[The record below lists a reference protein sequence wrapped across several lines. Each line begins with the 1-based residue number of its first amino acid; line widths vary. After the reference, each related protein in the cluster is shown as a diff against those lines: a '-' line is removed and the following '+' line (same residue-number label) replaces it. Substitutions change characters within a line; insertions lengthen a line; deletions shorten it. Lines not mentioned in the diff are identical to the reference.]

1 MTRSV
6 HLKSPRPT
14 SLRDPRRSVTFR
26 LASPALISAV
36 AVLIAGCAT
45 PGMTS
50 APGTAPGTAP
60 VATATSAAGASTA
73 PAAPT
78 AAPGARPTPPTPGA
92 PPPFAD
98 VTKDARSS
106 AGYLTVW
113 TKDDKTWLEIPA
125 DKLNQPMFLG
135 TSLASGLGE
144 RGFWPGLTGRQQVV
158 FFKRVGNT
166 VQLVARNFQNRAPD
180 GSPLAR
186 AVAESY
192 SDSLIAAV
200 PLAAAPHPERK
211 SLLVDATALMA
222 GDIPGAQTQLENAYR
237 MPYAHDRANSAIE
250 RARTAD
256 SGTSITVR
264 AHYSVPKLPAFPVF
278 APGAPPPPP
287 GSLPNPPVVVPDAR
301 SLFLTYTYSLTPMP
315 SPAMASRRADQRV
328 GFFTEAYAELGNDVG
343 GDTRSHLIRRWRLE
357 KADPSAA
364 VSAPKQPIR
373 VVMDRNIPE
382 KWREAVKGGIVEW
395 NKAFEKAGFRNAI
408 AVEQQA
414 ADADWSSLEGT
425 RILAVRWFAMEGP
438 GATAVGPSQADPRTG
453 EILRG
458 AAIIPENWARFERLR
473 IGDIQP
479 PQPAPAAHVHG
490 PAGSADADF
499 CSYGHDALQESSN
512 GFELL
517 TLRGEID
524 PLGPQ
529 ADAFIAQALKDVTM
543 HEVGHALG
551 LRHNFR
557 ASVGISRAQ
566 LRDAKFTAANGV
578 SNSVMDYNALNMP
591 LVGETTADYHMG
603 TLGAYDYWAIEYGY
617 REFAAGAE
625 VKGLADIAARSA
637 REPAL
642 AYATDEDVQGVD
654 PLINQRD
661 LGDDPLAHAQR
672 QIKLARELWA
682 RTQNRVLPA
691 DDNMAIL
698 RRNLQR
704 GLTGLG
710 ASVPVVAKYVGGTYT
725 SRALAGAQQP
735 LLTPVPAA
743 KQREALDL
751 LVSEVFASGSFRFD
765 PQFMSRLGVDQLDRI
780 GPNRF
785 VTNTDF
791 SLSEAVLGIQRGA
804 LDALMSDAMATRLAD
819 AETKVADPRSLLS
832 YADVQARLSAATWSE
847 LKTSKAASR
856 DIDSLRRNLQREHLR
871 RIATGL
877 IRPASAAATDV
888 RAVHR
893 QVAQQLQSELKGALA
908 AGGWSSIARAHLAD
922 SMNTLD
928 EALRAPLMKQGV

>member
-1 MTRSV
+1 MSSFV
-6 HLKSPRPT
+6 RPL
-14 SLRDPRRSVTFR
+14 SLRDFRHSTAFR
-26 LASPALISAV
+26 LASPALISAM
-36 AVLIAGCAT
+36 AALIAGCAT
-45 PGMTS
+45 PGGPTTP
-50 APGTAPGTAP
+50 AAP
-60 VATATSAAGASTA
+60 VAAAAPAATA

-78 AAPGARPTPPTPGA
+78 AAASAAPGAPTAAAGARPTPPTPGA
-92 PPPFAD
+92 PPAFAD
-98 VTKDARSS
+98 VTKDASSS
-106 AGYLTVW
+106 AGFLTVW
-113 TKDDKTWLEIPA
+113 TKDDKTWLEIPV
-125 DKLNQPMFLG
+125 DKLNQLMFFG
-135 TSLASGLGE
+135 SSLAAGLGE

-158 FFKRVGNT
+158 LLRRVGNS

-180 GSPLAR
+180 GSPLSR

-211 SLLVDATALMA
+211 SLLVDANALLA

-237 MPYAHDRANSAIE
+237 MPYAHDRANSSIE
-250 RARTAD
+250 RVRTSATATNITARL
-256 SGTSITVR
+256 
-264 AHYSVPKLPAFPVF
+264 HYSVPKLPAFPVF

-301 SLFLTYTYSLTPMP
+301 SLFLSYTYSLTPMP
-315 SPAMASRRADQRV
+315 APAMAARRADQRV

-364 VSAPKQPIR
+364 VSAPKEPIR

-382 KWREAVKGGIVEW
+382 KWRAAVKSGITEW
-395 NKAFEKAGFRNAI
+395 NKAFEKAGWRDAI
-408 AVEQQA
+408 TVEQQA
-414 ADADWSSLEGT
+414 NDADWSSLEGT

-438 GATAVGPSQADPRTG
+438 GATAVGPSQADPRSG

-473 IGDIQP
+473 LGDVQLPTPPSIG
-479 PQPAPAAHVHG
+479 HG
-490 PAGSADADF
+490 HSHGLGDADF
-499 CSYGHDALQESSN
+499 CSYGADALQEAST

-517 TLRGEID
+517 NLRGEID
-524 PLGPQ
+524 PQGPQ

-543 HEVGHALG
+543 HEVGHAIG

-557 ASVGISRAQ
+557 ASVGITRAQ

-591 LVGETTADYHMG
+591 LVGEATADYQMT

-617 REFAAGAE
+617 REFAAGTE
-625 VKGLADIAARSA
+625 TKGLADITARSE
-637 REPAL
+637 RELAL
-642 AYATDEDVQGVD
+642 AYATDEDVQGID

-661 LGDDPLAHAQR
+661 LGDDPLAHAGR
-672 QIKLARELWA
+672 QIKLARELWT
-682 RTQNRVLPA
+682 RTQSRVLPA

-751 LVSEVFASGSFRFD
+751 LVGEVFASNSFRFD
-765 PQFMSRLGVDQLDRI
+765 PKFMSRLGVDQLDRI

-785 VTNTDF
+785 VTSTDF

-804 LDALMSDAMATRLAD
+804 LDALMSDGMATRLAD
-819 AETKVADPRSLLS
+819 AESKVADPRSLLS
-832 YADVQARLSAATWSE
+832 YADVQARLSSATWSE
-847 LKTSKAASR
+847 LKAGKGSTR

-871 RIATGL
+871 RIAGGL

-888 RAVHR
+888 RAVYR
-893 QVAQQLQSELKGALA
+893 QVAQQLQSELKGALSS
-908 AGGWSSIARAHLAD
+908 GGWSSIARAHLAD